1 MQIVRT
7 VTEMK
12 QLRKQLAEPVGL
24 VPTMGALHEGHLALV
39 RRSRAECRTTV
50 TSIFVNP
57 TQFLPGEDLKAYP
70 HVPDQDTRMLEA
82 VGNDIVFMPP
92 EKEVYPPSF
101 NTWAEVKGVTER
113 LEGASRPGHFR
124 GVATVVNKLFN
135 IVQPTKAYFGQKDAQ
150 QVIVV
155 KKMVADLNMN
165 LEIVVVPTVR
175 EPDGLAMSSRNVYLN
190 PEERKTATVLYRS
203 LRLAQDMFSKGE
215 KDAERIRKAMI
226 ALIRKEPQAA
236 IDYVSIADPVT
247 LEELDAIRPGTL
259 ASLAVKIGKTR
270 LIDNLILR

>member
-101 NTWAEVKGVTER
+101 NTWVEVKGVTER

-175 EPDGLAMSSRNVYLN
+175 EPDGLALSSRNVYLN

>member
-92 EKEVYPPSF
+92 EKEVYPPGF
-101 NTWAEVKGVTER
+101 NTWVEVKGVTER

-175 EPDGLAMSSRNVYLN
+175 EPDGLALSSRNVYLN

>member
-1 MQIVRT
+1 MQVIYT
-7 VTEMK
+7 VAEMK

-24 VPTMGALHEGHLALV
+24 VPTMGALHEGHIELV

-92 EKEVYPPSF
+92 EKEVYPPGF
-101 NTWAEVKGVTER
+101 NTWVEVEGVTDR

-175 EPDGLAMSSRNVYLN
+175 EPDGLAMSSRNVYLT
-190 PEERKTATVLYRS
+190 PEQRKTATVLYRS
-203 LRLAQDMFSKGE
+203 LRLAQEMFSKDE
-215 KDAERIRKAMI
+215 KDAERIRRAMV
-226 ALIRKEPQAA
+226 ALIRKEPLMA
-236 IDYVSIADPVT
+236 IDYVSIADPETV
-247 LEELDAIRPGTL
+247 EELDTVRPGAL